1 MNVARALCISVAAV
15 AVGVAAAIPS
25 AADPDLATES
35 AAEVITEL
43 REQGYAVEV
52 KGVSSPDAAMLSAC
66 KVTSIQ
72 DSGIPTADPTTTTT
86 VYVEVACPIQ
96 HS

>member
-1 MNVARALCISVAAV
+1 MTVARLLVASGALLAGLLGMAP
-15 AVGVAAAIPS
+15 A
-25 AADPDLATES
+25 AADPDLDTES
-35 AAEVITEL
+35 AAEVVTEL

-52 KGVSSPDAAMLSAC
+52 KGVSTPDPALLSDC

-72 DSGIPTADPTTTTT
+72 DTGQPTPDPTTTTL